1 MSDESQFSGIKII
14 EVRVRNFRCL
24 QEVDINLDWITV
36 LLGENDSG
44 KTSFLEG
51 LFAAIGSGRQVIS
64 AMDIFIGPSEKKVP
78 KDRVITIDLLMR
90 PTNDEGKIVD
100 IFPLGSYWVELFGEG
115 ISQDDDEREFVAIRT
130 QIKWNET
137 KSEYEKERRFLADW
151 RDSKDWDQ
159 SKTKAPI
166 STGQIE
172 PLALYLLDAKRDMK
186 DELQN
191 RSSPWSKLV
200 SELDLDDKKV
210 EQIERI
216 LTQIN
221 QELIESSDVLGHV
234 QNELNGLYETLGG
247 DKGSVSLTPLPRHL
261 RDLNRGIN
269 VNYATA
275 GAQSFPLSQHG
286 MGTRSLAAV
295 LTFRAYTTWRIKNA
309 KSGRVHPMLALEE
322 PESHLHPQA
331 QRALFLQIDKMPGQR
346 IISTHS
352 PYIVS
357 QANIS
362 QCCLF
367 RKLGCNSQISRMN
380 INSLEPEDIRKINR
394 HVLNTRGDLLFAR
407 AILLFEGETEEQAF
421 SIFAENYW
429 ERQSNALGIA
439 LIGVGGDG
447 KYLPFLRLA
456 SSFQILWYI
465 FSDGETESLSKVQS
479 ALKLIGINDYAVQPN
494 VFVIPKGLNFESYLV
509 DQNYESVIL
518 SMLDRYYH
526 TEDYLDTIYIR
537 EMNGRE
543 KKKGILRD
551 YIQPDGRKLAMIDIL
566 HEGKARY
573 GKPLAEEITSM
584 PQENRRF
591 PELIRT
597 LFEKMSDDLGLK
609 KRGR

>member
-1 MSDESQFSGIKII
+1 
-14 EVRVRNFRCL
+14 
-24 QEVDINLDWITV
+24 
-36 LLGENDSG
+36 
-44 KTSFLEG
+44 
-51 LFAAIGSGRQVIS
+51 
-64 AMDIFIGPSEKKVP
+64 
-78 KDRVITIDLLMR
+78 MR

-115 ISQDDDEREFVAIRT
+115 VSQDDDEREFVAIRT

-137 KSEYEKERRFLADW
+137 KSEYEKERRFLVDW
-151 RDSKDWDQ
+151 RGSKDWDE
-159 SKTKAPI
+159 SKTKGAI
-166 STGQIE
+166 STAQIE
-172 PLALYLLDAKRDMK
+172 PLALYLLDAKRDIK

-200 SELDLDDKKV
+200 SGTDLDDKKI
-210 EQIERI
+210 EQIEKI

-221 QELIESSDVLGHV
+221 QELIDNSDVLEHV
-234 QNELNGLYETLGG
+234 QNELNDLYETLGG
-247 DKGSVSLTPLPRHL
+247 SKGSVSLTPLPRHL

-269 VNYATA
+269 VSYATT

-309 KSGRVHPMLALEE
+309 KSDRVHPMLALEE

-331 QRALFLQIDKMPGQR
+331 QRALFFQIDKMPGQR

-352 PYIVS
+352 PYIIS

-380 INSLEPEDIRKINR
+380 MDSLEQEDIRKINR

-421 SIFAENYW
+421 PIFAENYW
-429 ERQSNALGIA
+429 EHQPNAIGIS

-456 SSFQILWYI
+456 SSFQIPWYI
-465 FSDGETESLSKVQS
+465 FLDGEHESLSNVQK
-479 ALKLIGINDYAVQPN
+479 ALEQIGISDYAVQPN
-494 VFVIPKGLNFESYLV
+494 VFVIPKGFNFESYLV
-509 DQNYESVIL
+509 EQNYETEIL
-518 SMLDRYYH
+518 SMLDRYH
-526 TEDYLDTIYIR
+526 DTKDYLDTRYIPD
-537 EMNGRE
+537 MNGRE

-551 YIQPDGRKLAMIDIL
+551 YMRPGGRKLAMIDIL
-566 HEGKARY
+566 HENKASY
-573 GKPLAEEITSM
+573 AKPLAEEITSM
-584 PQENRRF
+584 AKENRRF
-591 PELIRT
+591 PELIRN
-597 LFEKMSDDLGLK
+597 LLEMMADDLGLE